1 MVGPTN
7 SGKSTLA
14 QRLAAALDAP
24 RVELDALYWR
34 PEWTPAPD
42 EEFQAAI
49 LDATA
54 GERWVV
60 AGNYHRTAQPITWPR
75 AALVIWLDLPLRVI
89 LPRLIRRSWRRW
101 RTRELLWGTNTEQ
114 FWRHLMLWD
123 KEQSLIAWQLSTHR
137 RNRARNEAEMRD
149 QRWSHLRFVRL
160 RSPREIEAF
169 ARAFEAAALVSAGQ
183 HPG

>member
-1 MVGPTN
+1 MGPTN

-14 QRLAAALDAP
+14 ARLAAALDAP

-49 LDATA
+49 REATS

-60 AGNYHRTAQPITWPR
+60 AGNDHRTAQPITWPR
-75 AALVIWLDLPLRVI
+75 ADLVVWLDFPLHVI

-114 FWRHLMLWD
+114 FWKHLKLWD
-123 KEQSLIAWQLSTHR
+123 PAQSLIAWQISTHR
-137 RNRARNEAEMRD
+137 RVRARNEAEMHD
-149 QRWSHLRFVRL
+149 QRWQHLRFVRL
-160 RSPREIEAF
+160 RETWAEVAELDTP
-169 ARAFEAAALVSAGQ
+169 
-183 HPG
+183 PTC